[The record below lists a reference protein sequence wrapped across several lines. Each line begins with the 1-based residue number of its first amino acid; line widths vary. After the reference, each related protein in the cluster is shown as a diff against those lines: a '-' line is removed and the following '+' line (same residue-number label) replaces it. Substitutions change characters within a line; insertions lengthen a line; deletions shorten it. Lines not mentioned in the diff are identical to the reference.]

1 MLANDLEQAGVA
13 LLILLIPKIEQ
24 LAIVSVRCVILN
36 L

>member
-1 MLANDLEQAGVA
+1 MLANDPEQAEVA
-13 LLILLIPKIEQ
+13 LLILLVLKIEQ

>member
-1 MLANDLEQAGVA
+1 MHANDPEQAEVA
-13 LLILLIPKIEQ
+13 LLILLVPKIKQ